1 MALRDQVVPPT
12 LILVNPDDA
21 ATGLD
26 LVALKPRKMAL
37 THVLSNGFGL
47 GGGVGIG
54 GLALRKR
61 LNRCAKDPKKTE

>member
-26 LVALKPRKMAL
+26 LVALKPWKMAI
-37 THVLSNGFGL
+37 THVLSNGFGF
-47 GGGVGIG
+47 GGRSWYRRSGV
-54 GLALRKR
+54 AQTTEKVRKGSK
-61 LNRCAKDPKKTE
+61 KD